1 MRTILFVFG
10 TRPEAIKMAP
20 LVKSFQ
26 NFQNEFRSIVCVT
39 AQHRQMLDQI
49 LQLFQITPD
58 YDLDIM
64 KPDQDLFDITIEVIK
79 GLREIL
85 ECVTPDFIFVH
96 GDTSTSTAAALAAF
110 FKMIPVC
117 HVEAGLRTNEIYN
130 PWPEEMNRQITSR
143 LTTYHFA
150 PTRKASENLLL
161 ENINPA
167 SIIVTGNTV
176 IDALE
181 YIISRIRNNHVIE
194 ENVVSDLVSMGLPK
208 RSMQKWSGS
217 RKMILVTAH
226 RRESFGAGFQNICSA
241 IRLAAER
248 YPMIDFVYPVHPNP
262 NVRSTVHD
270 ILKNDHK
277 LENVFITNP
286 IGYLGFVYLLNKSHF
301 ILTDSGGI
309 QEEAPALGKPVLVL
323 RNKTERPEALEIGAV
338 ELVGTDIERITTG
351 IASLLDDPVKYST
364 MSSKPNPYGD
374 GEACMKIVDFI
385 RSLT

>member
-262 NVRSTVHD
+262 NVRRTVHD